1 LKRFI
6 RYRFA
11 SLLIALSLFSCAGHF
26 AFSQNSEPSPSTAN
40 ASSGDNSRAEK
51 MDAPESNSEE
61 QQYRHSAT
69 VEWLAKIMHV
79 NTETAAKI
87 FEDFNSGVLIF
98 FILYFLVPYL
108 LKTFRTRTET
118 IQSQIFDARSATE
131 QANSRLSAVEARLSH
146 LDEEVES
153 IRRQAEAD
161 TAGDEQRI
169 HQALEEERKRIIES
183 AEHQIDAASAAAQRE
198 LKKFAAELA
207 IDRATQG
214 IHLSADAD
222 RILVSSFGKNLA
234 GSLGK
239 ISGKGG
245 NN

>member
-11 SLLIALSLFSCAGHF
+11 SLLIALYLFSFAGYY
-26 AFSQNSEPSPSTAN
+26 AFSQDSEPSPTTTS
-40 ASSGDNSRAEK
+40 ASSDANSRAEK
-51 MDAPESNSEE
+51 MDPPESNSDE
-61 QQYRHSAT
+61 QYRHSAT

-118 IQSQIFDARSATE
+118 IQSQIVDARSATE
-131 QANSRLSAVEARLSH
+131 QANSRLTAVEARLAH

-214 IHLSADAD
+214 IHLSAEAD

-239 ISGKGG
+239 TSGKGG